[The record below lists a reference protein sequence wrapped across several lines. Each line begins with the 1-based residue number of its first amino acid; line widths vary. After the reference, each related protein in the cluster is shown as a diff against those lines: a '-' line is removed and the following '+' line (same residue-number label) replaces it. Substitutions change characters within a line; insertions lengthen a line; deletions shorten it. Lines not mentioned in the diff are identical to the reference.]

1 MPRSLNVI
9 FNSIVGRVYTQNN
22 IKPHR
27 CVDFT
32 RLTKDQQE
40 EEAKIKKNL
49 LRRFKEVPYNIE
61 SISFFFF
68 FFYICCNQCNIGIIN
83 LKKSLC
89 SLERFAKKQLQ
100 PVKFGLQHLT

>member
-1 MPRSLNVI
+1 MCVDFDLIGPESDGGILPRSLNVI

-40 EEAKIKKNL
+40 EEAKMKKTL
-49 LRRFKEVPYNIE
+49 LRRFKEV
-61 SISFFFF
+61 
-68 FFYICCNQCNIGIIN
+68 CMHT
-83 LKKSLC
+83 L
-89 SLERFAKKQLQ
+89 
-100 PVKFGLQHLT
+100 